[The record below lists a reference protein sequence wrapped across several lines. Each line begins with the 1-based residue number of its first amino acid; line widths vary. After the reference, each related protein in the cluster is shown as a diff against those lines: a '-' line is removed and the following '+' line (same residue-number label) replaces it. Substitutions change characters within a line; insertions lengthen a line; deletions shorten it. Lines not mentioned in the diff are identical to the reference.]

1 MATYESLI
9 KITGSV
15 GDLVFYS
22 LNGKNVVRKKSG
34 FNKNAFKKDPSY
46 EKVRQNSSEFGHC
59 SKAGKTIRSCIETYT
74 KESGDA
80 LLYQKF
86 AKLMTVIKDLD
97 TVSDRGKRAVQK
109 GMITE
114 AGIQLLKEFRFGEK
128 ENMWQN
134 ISIEKEHEKLIVNL
148 NGHLAADELIII
160 TIEPDL
166 ERYSA
171 AYAEEKVSLKQTEK
185 ILFKKHFSE
194 STLLLYFGILK
205 NKGEITHMG
214 FI

>member
-9 KITGSV
+9 KITGSI

-59 SKAGKTIRSCIETYT
+59 SKAGKTIRSCIENYT
-74 KESGDA
+74 KEAGDA

-86 AKLMTVIKDLD
+86 ARLMTVIKDLD
-97 TVSDRGKRAVQK
+97 AVSDRGKRVVQN
-109 GMITE
+109 GMKTE
-114 AGIQLLKEFRFGEK
+114 AGIKLLKEFRFGEK
-128 ENMWQN
+128 ENIWQN
-134 ISIEKEHEKLIVNL
+134 ISIEKEQKNLILNVNDQ
-148 NGHLAADELIII
+148 LAADELIII

-166 ERYSA
+166 EGYSA
-171 AYAEEKVSLKQTEK
+171 EYTEEKMFLKKAGK
-185 ILFKKHFSE
+185 ILFKKHFSD
-194 STLLLYFGILK
+194 STLLLYFGVLK